1 MLVTIITP
9 LYKVADFIERC
20 AVSLFEQT
28 YSQIEY
34 VFVDDCSPDN
44 SVQVLEEVV
53 SRYPKR
59 SGNVKIIRHHV
70 NKGVAAARN
79 SGIENA
85 TGDYVYYVDA
95 DDWLEKDAIEK
106 MVLAAE
112 RNNAD
117 IVAVGWY
124 LSLTKNERNMPMPN
138 YTDAESALR
147 AMLSGQ
153 MRWNL
158 WLYMIRRSIYDNHG
172 FRYIEGENVGEDMYM
187 LIRLFAQSASIVFI
201 KEPLY
206 HYIRQN
212 VNSITQMRPVDQLK
226 RLFVNLAAAE
236 EYLKTNFGDKFHKE
250 IHFMKLNAKFPLLI
264 TEDITSYKEWNN
276 YFKESDEYIASNINQ
291 SMRSR
296 FIQQMAA
303 KRQYW
308 IVWLYNVVI
317 LNFIYGVIYR

>member
-9 LYKVADFIERC
+9 VYKVADFIERC
-20 AVSLFEQT
+20 VVSLFEQT
-28 YSQIEY
+28 YNQIEY

-44 SVQVLEEVV
+44 SVEVLQDVI
-53 SRYPKR
+53 SRYPQR
-59 SGNVKIIRHHV
+59 ISDVKIIRHPV

-106 MVLAAE
+106 MAVAAE
-112 RNNAD
+112 TNNAD
-117 IVAVGWY
+117 IVAIGWY

-158 WLYMIRRSIYDNHG
+158 WLYMIRRSIYETHG

-187 LIRLFAQSASIVFI
+187 LIRLFSQSASIVFV
-201 KEPLY
+201 KDPLY

-212 VNSITQMRPVDQLK
+212 TNSITQMRPVDQLK
-226 RLFVNLAAAE
+226 RLFVNLSAAE
-236 EYLKTNFGDKFHKE
+236 EYLKATFGDKFRNE

-264 TEDITSYKEWNN
+264 TDDRKSYKEWNN
-276 YFKESDEYIASNINQ
+276 YFAESDEYISSNINQ
-291 SMRSR
+291 SARSR
-296 FIQQMAA
+296 FIQLMAA

-308 IVWLYNVVI
+308 IVWLYNVVV

>member
-1 MLVTIITP
+1 MLVTIIIP
-9 LYKVADFIERC
+9 IYKVVDFIERC

-28 YSQIEY
+28 YDQIEY

-44 SVQVLEEVV
+44 SVRVLEDVI

-59 SGNVKIIRHHV
+59 ADDVKIIRHPV

-106 MVLAAE
+106 MILAAE

-117 IVAVGWY
+117 IVAIGWY

-158 WLYMIRRSIYDNHG
+158 WLYMIRRSIYENHDL
-172 FRYIEGENVGEDMYM
+172 RYIEGENVGEDMYM
-187 LIRLFAQSASIVFI
+187 LIRLFSQSATIIFI

-212 VNSITQMRPVDQLK
+212 VNSITQMRPVNQLK

-236 EYLKTNFGDKFHKE
+236 DYLRSNFGDKFQNE

-264 TEDITSYKEWNN
+264 TDDMKSYKEWNN
-276 YFKESDEYIASNINQ
+276 YFSESDSYITMNKSQ
-291 SMRSR
+291 SFRSR
-296 FIQQMAA
+296 FIQIMAA
-303 KRQYW
+303 KKQYW
-308 IVWLYNVVI
+308 VVKLYNDVV
-317 LNFIYGVIYR
+317 LKFIYGVIYR